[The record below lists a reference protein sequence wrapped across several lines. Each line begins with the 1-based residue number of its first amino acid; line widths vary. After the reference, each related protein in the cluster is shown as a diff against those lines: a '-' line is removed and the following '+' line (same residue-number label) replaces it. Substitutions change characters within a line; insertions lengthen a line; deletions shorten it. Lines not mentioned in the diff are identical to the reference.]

1 MQEYFFENPF
11 FADFYLVT
19 IGHQKCPAS
28 HRFGPS
34 IRGNYI
40 LHFIVK
46 GHGSFYV
53 EGVKHELQQGDFFL
67 LRPSVETYY
76 EASATDPW
84 EYYWLGFDGEKTN
97 DILNYLKITPEN
109 HVGKAENATLITQR
123 FESILRPAILAD
135 SNQLL
140 IQQYLYEILG
150 AFHTQTTSR
159 ELLEEEKRRYSYSF
173 IQYVHH
179 YYQNPALTIADIAKN
194 FGLNHSY
201 FSQVIKSE
209 MGMTPNDYLSFFR
222 MKESCRLLVRTNKS
236 VKEIAVVVGYE
247 NPLTFSRAFKNIH
260 GVSPLAYRVKNQT
273 AVKTKDLK
281 NSDIKQ

>member
-28 HRFGPS
+28 HRFGPR

-53 EGVKHELQQGDFFL
+53 DGIKHELQQRDFFL

-97 DILNYLKITPEN
+97 DILNYLKIAPEH
-109 HVGKAENATLITQR
+109 HVGKALNASLITQR

-179 YYQNPALTIADIAKN
+179 YYQNPALKIADIAKN
-194 FGLNHSY
+194 FGLNKSY

-222 MKESCRLLVRTNKS
+222 MEESCRLLIQTDKS
-236 VKEIAVVVGYE
+236 IKEIAVLVGYE

-273 AVKTKDLK
+273 VAKT
-281 NSDIKQ
+281 